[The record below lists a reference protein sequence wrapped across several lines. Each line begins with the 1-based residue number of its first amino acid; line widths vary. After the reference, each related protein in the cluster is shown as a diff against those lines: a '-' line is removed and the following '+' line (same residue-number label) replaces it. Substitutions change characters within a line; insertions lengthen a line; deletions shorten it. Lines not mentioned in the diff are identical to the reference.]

1 MYPPKKTL
9 EFQGVES
16 PDHEFCRGV
25 TLMGDTTSMNLRID
39 KDLKKQAE
47 TLFAGLGLNMTTAIN
62 IFLKQAVREQGI
74 PFAITAHKDYESVSA
89 YKGSA
94 ERYGHYAEYIA
105 SSLKEADD
113 KVAKGTMKYYTADEI
128 RSKLEDILN
137 EKI

>member
-1 MYPPKKTL
+1 
-9 EFQGVES
+9 
-16 PDHEFCRGV
+16 
-25 TLMGDTTSMNLRID
+25 MGDTTSMNLRID

-47 TLFAGLGLNMTTAIN
+47 ALFAGLGLNMTTAIN

-74 PFAITAHKDYESVSA
+74 PFAITAHKEFESVSA
-89 YKGSA
+89 YRGSA
-94 ERYGHYAEYIA
+94 ERYGHYAEYVA
-105 SSLKEADD
+105 SSLREADD

>member
-1 MYPPKKTL
+1 MIFMGRPKLTGTTTRILVKLNPTVKTL
-9 EFQGVES
+9 ADE
-16 PDHEFCRGV
+16 
-25 TLMGDTTSMNLRID
+25 
-39 KDLKKQAE
+39 
-47 TLFAGLGLNMTTAIN
+47 LFANLGITTPTAIN

-94 ERYGHYAEYIA
+94 ERYGHYAEYVA

-113 KVAKGTMKYYTADEI
+113 KVAEGTMKYYTAEEI
-128 RSKLEDILN
+128 RTKLEDILN